1 MISDCVIQP
10 NHYLEPSIRE
20 LFIKDG
26 KLRRS
31 MKFLVEFNPP
41 VEAKNEFEKNPE
53 LQKKVMEALDRMKP
67 LAGWFTLRRGF
78 FVFEADTVEEL
89 TRKMA
94 VFYFIFKTD
103 PVISP
108 AISMEEFG
116 KVVGY
121 LGEEAKKF

>member
-1 MISDCVIQP
+1 M
-10 NHYLEPSIRE
+10 Y
-20 LFIKDG
+20 F
-26 KLRRS
+26 

-53 LQKKVMEALDRMKP
+53 SQKKVMEALERMKP

-78 FVFEADTVEEL
+78 FVFEADSVEEI
-89 TRKMA
+89 TRKVA
-94 VFYFIFKTD
+94 VFYYIFKTD

-108 AISMEEFG
+108 AISMEDFG

-121 LGEEAKKF
+121 LGEEAKRY